1 MKTNYVASVLL
12 VFCMI
17 ANLRAQN
24 EKKLTNDQ
32 VIKLYEG
39 LRVADVSDGMDMIGL
54 MNVGL
59 VDQSIAPL
67 WRDSENFGH
76 QFTGIALT
84 VRYIPSQKN
93 QAPETKDIESYK
105 HWRDMWYTH
114 DSGEPFIEEIKPGN
128 VIVIDN
134 KGDGKMDCGSVG
146 SNNSMIWLSK
156 GAVGIVTSGGIRDSD
171 EVIKQKVPVYTDYNN
186 RGRGIRPGRNILES
200 YNKPVVIGETLIN
213 PGDVIVADSDGVIVV
228 PREKAVVVADAARE
242 ELNIDKEARRKLYQ
256 KLGIPFDFTVEE
268 KN

>member
-1 MKTNYVASVLL
+1 MKSKYVASILFM
-12 VFCMI
+12 FCMI
-17 ANLRAQN
+17 TNLLAQN
-24 EKKLTNDQ
+24 DKKLTDEQ
-32 VIKLYEG
+32 LIKLYKG
-39 LRVADVSDGMDMIGL
+39 LRVADVSDGMDMVGL

-67 WRDSENFGH
+67 WRDSENFEH

-84 VRYIPSQKN
+84 VKYIPSQKK
-93 QAPETKDIESYK
+93 QVPDKTDIESYK

-134 KGDGKMDCGSVG
+134 KGDGKMDAGSVG
-146 SNNSMIWLSK
+146 SNNSMIWLTK
-156 GAVGIVTSGGIRDSD
+156 GAVGIVTSGGIRDID

-200 YNKPVVIGETLIN
+200 YNEPVIIGETLIN
-213 PGDVIVADSDGVIVV
+213 PGDLIVADSDGVIVV
-228 PREKAVVVADAARE
+228 PREKAVAVADAARE
-242 ELNIDKEARRKLYQ
+242 ELNLDKEARRKLY
-256 KLGIPFDFTVEE
+256 KELGIPLDFTVE
-268 KN
+268 

>member
-1 MKTNYVASVLL
+1 MKKIAIFLL
-12 VFCMI
+12 VVFS
-17 ANLRAQN
+17 LTKLSAQN
-24 EKKLTNDQ
+24 ENKTSDDQ
-32 VIKLYEG
+32 LIKLYDG

-67 WRDSENFGH
+67 WRDSENFDH

-84 VRYIPSQKN
+84 VKYIPSQKKKV
-93 QAPETKDIESYK
+93 PEKTDIESYK

-134 KGDGKMDCGSVG
+134 KGDGETDCGSVG
-146 SNNSMIWLSK
+146 SNNSMIWLTE
-156 GAVGIVTSGGIRDSD
+156 GAVGIVSAGGIRDID
-171 EVIKQKVPVYTDYNN
+171 EVIKQKVPVYTDYSN

-200 YNKPVVIGETLIN
+200 FNEPVIIGQTLIN

-228 PREKAVVVADAARE
+228 PRDQAVQVADAARE
-242 ELNIDKEARRKLYQ
+242 ELNIDKEARKKLYDE
-256 KLGIPFDFTVEE
+256 LGIPHDFTVD
-268 KN
+268 